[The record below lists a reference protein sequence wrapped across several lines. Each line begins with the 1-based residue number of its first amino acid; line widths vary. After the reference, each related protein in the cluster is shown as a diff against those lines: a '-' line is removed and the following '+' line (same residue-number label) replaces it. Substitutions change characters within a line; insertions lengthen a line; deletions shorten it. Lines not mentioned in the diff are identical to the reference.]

1 MKASKKYGLC
11 IGGGAIVQFILL
23 LLAWNATFCGDHW
36 VALPIEYEFAFPS
49 YFVIV
54 RYINWS
60 NTGLVLLS
68 FAAIFL
74 LQWLVSGRFG
84 AVILGRVART
94 RKTHRCD
101 CNRLIVA
108 DSDADSE
115 FNETV
120 NKSKAMLKAIAL
132 AESFQ

>member
-101 CNRLIVA
+101 CNRLDILSCLTEIGGFV
-108 DSDADSE
+108 
-115 FNETV
+115 V
-120 NKSKAMLKAIAL
+120 IL
-132 AESFQ
+132 